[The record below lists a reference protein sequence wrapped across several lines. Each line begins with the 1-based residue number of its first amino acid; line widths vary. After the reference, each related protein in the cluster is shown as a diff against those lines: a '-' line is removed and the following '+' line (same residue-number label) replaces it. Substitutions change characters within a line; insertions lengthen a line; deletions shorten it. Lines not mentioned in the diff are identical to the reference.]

1 MGGVG
6 ERFLLEFGFLD
17 GRSSNGGRSNSVSS
31 AIAVA
36 VEARSDFSS
45 MSQGSGESSIMSGF
59 SSNETLLID
68 LFLLKLLGLSEERW
82 LLKIE

>member
-6 ERFLLEFGFLD
+6 ERFVQLGFFD
-17 GRSSNGGRSNSVSS
+17 VMSSNGGRSNSASS
-31 AIAVA
+31 AIAAA
-36 VEARSDFSS
+36 VWAKSDFSRV
-45 MSQGSGESSIMSGF
+45 SQGSGESSIMSGF

-68 LFLLKLLGLSEERW
+68 LFLLKLLGLSEERG